1 MGEGRKEG
9 GTVQK
14 YSNTLK
20 TKAIK
25 MGKSSEKYAFGIYF
39 LAEPLSV
46 PLAKAENM

>member
-1 MGEGRKEG
+1 MGEGRKG
-9 GTVQK
+9 GTVHK
-14 YSNTLK
+14 YSNILK

-25 MGKSSEKYAFGIYF
+25 MGQSSEKYAFGIYF